1 MGTEESK
8 GSGINNVSMDD
19 LVWYVVV
26 GILITLVVFALISTA
41 GISKGSVEMRIM
53 ISVLVGI
60 IFTISIVTS
69 KAIKQRNDEAV
80 QERALALTPAKQE
93 IQNEDQGGGG
103 GGEEKRRKSKAD
115 RKAKKE
121 EHGEKK
127 EQSEDEEEQSE
138 DEDEDEEEEEGDQ
151 SDDEEEEEDGEE
163 EEEEGKEGDDDAEA
177 MGDDEEMEEAK
188 KADAD
193 DVLNSRANPLAG
205 YSRISAKAK
214 LVARR
219 RVKAAAEYLGREDFE
234 DEDGDGDEE
243 EEEDELGE
251 GEDELGEG
259 EEESEH
265 ASKKRKKEKR
275 DSRKSLN
282 AQKRM
287 LDELLT
293 YEGLRRIEGSTLYA
307 REAYK
312 DHQVD
317 EPGEGMDQ
325 RYVDPSLLTYDSEF
339 AAYDDA
345 YILNPRI
352 LSVNTPMAF

>member
-8 GSGINNVSMDD
+8 VSGINNVSMDD

-93 IQNEDQGGGG
+93 VRDEDQGG
-103 GGEEKRRKSKAD
+103 EKRRESQVE
-115 RKAKKE
+115 RKAK
-121 EHGEKK
+121 
-127 EQSEDEEEQSE
+127 EEER
-138 DEDEDEEEEEGDQ
+138 
-151 SDDEEEEEDGEE
+151 GEE
-163 EEEEGKEGDDDAEA
+163 EEEEESDDDEEDRSDDDEEEELREAEEEEEEEEKEEKEGDDDAEA

-193 DVLNSRANPLAG
+193 DFLNSRANPLAG

-219 RVKAAAEYLGREDFE
+219 RVKAAAEYLGREDVEEGESEE
-234 DEDGDGDEE
+234 DRGEDEE
-243 EEEDELGE
+243 EEEE
-251 GEDELGEG
+251 EDELGEG